1 MVFKSASEISTYT
14 NTPFLVGSC
23 VIYTHR
29 VSIIRAILISV
40 PESIFPELRRR
51 FGLIGFSFLTGEEE
65 NFCSG
70 LRFFYCRQI
79 RKRKFRDED
88 LILDR
93 KIVRCIGSFGLRK
106 IFISAAL
113 EFRMK
118 NRRKILQAKVNMKFH
133 NWKLWASDINKHDP
147 LESCHDSWFIDW
159 KSQIFFGEKIFK
171 FCHRLRPQSYFPSS
185 SPFSHFRMCAN
196 SEKFDV

>member
-1 MVFKSASEISTYT
+1 MVFKFKSASEISTYT

-51 FGLIGFSFLTGEEE
+51 FGLIGFSLLAGEEE
-65 NFCSG
+65 DLCSG
-70 LRFFYCRQI
+70 LRFFYCRRV

-133 NWKLWASDINKHDP
+133 NWKLWPSDINKHDP
-147 LESCHDSWFIDW
+147 LESCHHSWFIDR
-159 KSQIFFGEKIFK
+159 KIPDFL
-171 FCHRLRPQSYFPSS
+171 LRKDFQVLSS
-185 SPFSHFRMCAN
+185 S
-196 SEKFDV
+196 